1 MVRRGLA
8 VGDGSIAVIGQSA
21 EQLVSSIGESGV
33 SIGLGVTALAML
45 GYLFRSYWKQGG
57 YWEQLTASARAA
69 ETLARADASAARA
82 EAAAAHIEAAAARTA
97 AERAQQAFEDCEKE
111 HAATKE
117 RLQHLE
123 DRLREL
129 GFDV

>member
-1 MVRRGLA
+1 V
-8 VGDGSIAVIGQSA
+8 IAQDA
-21 EQLVSSIGESGV
+21 EALISSIGESGV
-33 SIGLGVTALAML
+33 SIGLGAVALVML

-57 YWEQLTASARAA
+57 YWEQLTTSARTA

-82 EAAAAHIEAAAARTA
+82 EAAAAHVEAAAARHA
-97 AERAQQAFEDCEKE
+97 AEKAQDAFEHCESE
-111 HAATKE
+111 HALTKA

-123 DRLREL
+123 ERLREL